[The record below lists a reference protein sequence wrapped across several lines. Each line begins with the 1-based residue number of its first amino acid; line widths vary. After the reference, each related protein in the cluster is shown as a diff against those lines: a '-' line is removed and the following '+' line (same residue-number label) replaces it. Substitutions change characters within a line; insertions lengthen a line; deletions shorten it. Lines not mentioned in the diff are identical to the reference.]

1 MNINKIIF
9 NDDGAALLSFKES
22 KRDEEF
28 NLFSHDLLLKEG
40 KPLIF
45 SYDALKMGILEL
57 YLSVKIRNDD
67 DINNYDEQAF
77 EMEKLELQDCDG
89 FALIENIKN
98 CVETLMNMKEQQR
111 QQIERTNHM
120 FFGDQFIDRHKDSEH
135 MQFPHKVINRG
146 GTHQRIDSKAIDV
159 DIEQVRP
166 VSHRLSTLQIKTTL
180 DDKNKVDTI

>member
-77 EMEKLELQDCDG
+77 EMEKLEL
-89 FALIENIKN
+89 
-98 CVETLMNMKEQQR
+98 
-111 QQIERTNHM
+111 
-120 FFGDQFIDRHKDSEH
+120 
-135 MQFPHKVINRG
+135 
-146 GTHQRIDSKAIDV
+146 
-159 DIEQVRP
+159 
-166 VSHRLSTLQIKTTL
+166 
-180 DDKNKVDTI
+180 